1 MANNKKKTDTSKK
14 PAPKAKVSKQ
24 NQHRVEYKDRISRI
38 NESTLT
44 SNSGDAINGPENS
57 LILLPSAMTDA
68 FNQGSSNG
76 QVEGNNI
83 NAKFLNMKVKLD
95 FTSLPQNVFIQHNQQ
110 TLPATQRYDI
120 YIKQVLIKQ
129 SIDEYLVG
137 AYANPESNRSVP
149 AFPVLADIPIHWR
162 DTARKYLFN
171 GRIQPNFLSYEKRMD
186 NHIRI
191 LRSWRVLGDTTKN
204 FRDGGDGTTES
215 PDLNIS
221 PDKHYSFNWVMPKD
235 KTLLSP
241 DANGTSYA
249 LSKMWVPAVIIT
261 MNRKH
266 TDLVNESGQAVALTP
281 LNVNDISHF
290 TYTDA

>member
-1 MANNKKKTDTSKK
+1 MAKGKNGTGKV
-14 PAPKAKVSKQ
+14 KAKSTVQKQ
-24 NQHRVEYKDRISRI
+24 NQHRVEYKDRISSV
-38 NESTLT
+38 NSSNLV

-57 LILLPSAMTDA
+57 LILIPKAMTDV

-95 FTSLPQNVFIQHNQQ
+95 FTQLPQNVFIASGSQSR
-110 TLPATQRYDI
+110 PVTQRYDL

-129 SIDEYLVG
+129 SIDEYLTG
-137 AYANPESNRSVP
+137 AYANTESGRSVP
-149 AFPVLADIPIHWR
+149 AFPVLADIDQHWT

-171 GRIQPNFLSYEKRMD
+171 ARIQPNFLSYEKRMD
-186 NHIRI
+186 NHIRV
-191 LRSWRVLGDTTKN
+191 LRSWRVLGDTTAN
-204 FRDGGDGTTES
+204 FRDGGNASTES
-215 PDLNIS
+215 PDLNVS
-221 PDKHYSFNWVMPKD
+221 PDKHYSFNWKMPKD

-241 DANGTSYA
+241 DAQGTSYA

-261 MNRKH
+261 LERKYA
-266 TDLVNESGQAVALTP
+266 DLVNEQGQAQALTP
-281 LNVNDISHF
+281 LVVNDISHF